1 MRIAARNIAV
11 LVLSYVVMFLTT
23 QAVVALDGGWKVI
36 DSVGLAAEVA
46 GLVAA
51 IALRARFA
59 AYLLGAFSAFSAA
72 ELTLHAIFGIR
83 AVQSGPTH
91 FAVLLA
97 ALLGIAMGALVRT
110 PRTA

>member
-1 MRIAARNIAV
+1 MRIARNVAV
-11 LVLSYVVMFLTT
+11 LVLTYAAMFLATR
-23 QAVVALDGGWKVI
+23 VVIALHGDWKPMDLVT
-36 DSVGLAAEVA
+36 LAAEVA

-59 AYLLGAFSAFSAA
+59 AYILGAAAAFSAA
-72 ELTLHAIFGIR
+72 ELTLHAIYGICT
-83 AVQSGPTH
+83 VQSGPTH

-97 ALLGIAMGALVRT
+97 AALGIAMGALVRT